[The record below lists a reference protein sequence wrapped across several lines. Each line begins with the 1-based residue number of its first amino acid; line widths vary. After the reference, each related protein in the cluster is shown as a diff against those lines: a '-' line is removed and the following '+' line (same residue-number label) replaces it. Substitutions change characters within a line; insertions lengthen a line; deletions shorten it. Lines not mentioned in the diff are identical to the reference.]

1 VFEKPNRSSFTP
13 PHAQPADLSQ
23 LGIMDVAGL
32 TDAVDA
38 MALVS
43 VPERCGSNKENIHR
57 LALAQGAND
66 PYKVCVCACESGVEE
81 GVVEW
86 CCCGV
91 LWSGAS
97 PLCA

>member
-1 VFEKPNRSSFTP
+1 MKTHFHLHS
-13 PHAQPADLSQ
+13 PHAPPAGLSQ

-66 PYKVCVCACESGVEE
+66 PYKVCVHVKVG
-81 GVVEW
+81 
-86 CCCGV
+86 
-91 LWSGAS
+91 WSM
-97 PLCA
+97 